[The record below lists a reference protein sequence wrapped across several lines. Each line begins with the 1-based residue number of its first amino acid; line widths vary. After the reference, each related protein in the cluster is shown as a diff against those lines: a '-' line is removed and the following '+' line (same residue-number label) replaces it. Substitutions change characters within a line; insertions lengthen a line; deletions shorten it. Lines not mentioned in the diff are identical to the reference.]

1 LFSISEKGRRMKQA
15 LLQGGKLPSTRLLV
29 GRYQKDNVWPKALLT
44 FGALYVIFE
53 LVGGNNRWAK

>member
-1 LFSISEKGRRMKQA
+1 MKQA